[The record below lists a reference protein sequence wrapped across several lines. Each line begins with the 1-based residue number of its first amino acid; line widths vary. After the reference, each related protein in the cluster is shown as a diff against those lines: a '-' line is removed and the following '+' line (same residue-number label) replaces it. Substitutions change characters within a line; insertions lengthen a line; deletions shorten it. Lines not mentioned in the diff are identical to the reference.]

1 MSIATANLAKMDRE
15 LFSELVH
22 VERPV
27 QPALLYTQPLR
38 CQGLGP
44 NFVLF
49 SWRRMRQT
57 NAVFKALQANLF
69 ANGYTLREC
78 CAKRLGKVLITHI
91 LKVLK
96 DLKRLKSIRKRK
108 ERKERWVKVL
118 FNEDEVESM
127 PSDVVKVLVDRI
139 KELKGDNA
147 ELTAKLGEQSA
158 EIFEAMDKTNAL
170 QNDSGANRGKTFLEV
185 GLQKQQ
191 KRKLENIRYTR
202 ATAFIVSVSV
212 VVKVSIT
219 SKLRTV
225 NFHKHKQN
233 QAGRFSFCSIMA
245 MFCFYYKRILSNS
258 TNKHALRVND
268 SRTREVIWLF
278 YLYWVNL

>member
-1 MSIATANLAKMDRE
+1 MSIATANLVKMEQE
-15 LFSELVH
+15 LFSELV
-22 VERPV
+22 EPPV
-27 QPALLYTQPLR
+27 QPALLYMQPLR

-44 NFVLF
+44 NFVLHISSELLF

-185 GLQKQQ
+185 GRQKQQ

-245 MFCFYYKRILSNS
+245 MFCFVFIISGYLATAQIN
-258 TNKHALRVND
+258 
-268 SRTREVIWLF
+268 TR
-278 YLYWVNL
+278 